1 MIYVLFDCRIILLS
15 LLLNFQQINLL
26 GYTNSK
32 QFVKIKLSEKS
43 SFITISSEFES
54 DDDDPLSMRSLSI
67 SFFGI
72 IIASLTILLPSI
84 SILLGR
90 PLSQGNEITSFHLIK
105 KDGS

>member
-1 MIYVLFDCRIILLS
+1 MK
-15 LLLNFQQINLL
+15 
-26 GYTNSK
+26 YTNSK
-32 QFVKIKLSEKS
+32 QFVESKLSENAYL
-43 SFITISSEFES
+43 ITISSELERD
-54 DDDDPLSMRSLSI
+54 DDDDPLSMRRLSI
-67 SFFGI
+67 SFLGI

>member
-1 MIYVLFDCRIILLS
+1 MR
-15 LLLNFQQINLL
+15 
-26 GYTNSK
+26 YTNSK
-32 QFVKIKLSEKS
+32 QFVKSNLREKS
-43 SFITISSEFES
+43 SLITISSELER
-54 DDDDPLSMRSLSI
+54 DDDDPLSIRSLSI
-67 SFFGI
+67 SFLGI